1 MADYNTGTRRISE
14 AAAAHPAPPRSGGR
28 VRGVSFKQ
36 EYSRAAG
43 VQKKVGRARAP
54 SMVSEPL
61 KCMLPPQSVEDRGRI
76 TVVLDLDETLIY
88 AREGPLYARPGLN
101 ELLEFL
107 STNCE
112 PVVWTAGV
120 KAYAQAVIRNI
131 DQNQAFRHCVYRHK
145 KWFSGCAGYN
155 KDLTLLGRDM
165 SKLIILEN
173 TPDCVRGNEE
183 NGILVADYE
192 GGELPDSTIP
202 RMTEF
207 LAGLIDS
214 GLSVPRYLA
223 QCPMLTRRNVPTDR
237 GDYIECYWLDTSASH
252 STAGTRINRDLSAE
266 QRLGAPRYG
275 R

>member
-1 MADYNTGTRRISE
+1 MPGYNTGTRRPSAGGADE
-14 AAAAHPAPPRSGGR
+14 KPQVPKAGGR

-36 EYSRAAG
+36 EYSRSAG
-43 VQKKVGRARAP
+43 VKKVGRTRAP
-54 SMVSEPL
+54 SMVSEPA
-61 KCMLPPQSVEDRGRI
+61 KCMLPPQSYDDKGRI

-107 STNCE
+107 SKNCE
-112 PVVWTAGV
+112 PIVWTAGV

-131 DQNQAFRHCVYRHK
+131 DPNNAFRHCVYRHK

-192 GGELPDSTIP
+192 GTPEESADPTLYAIKHMLKDMVAKVNNG
-202 RMTEF
+202 MTVPEYITQSP
-207 LAGLIDS
+207 L
-214 GLSVPRYLA
+214 LSK
-223 QCPMLTRRNVPTDR
+223 MSVPTDL
-237 GDYIECYWLDTSASH
+237 GDRLVVYCLDCSNFIQSKE
-252 STAGTRINRDLSAE
+252 TRVNRDLPAKK
-266 QRLGAPRYG
+266 
-275 R
+275 